1 MTLFSKSNKKGGV
14 TGLSTV
20 LPVSHPLGVVIIFTL
35 LLALYHPNDTHHSL
49 SDRFSPCFLSTPWE
63 QREHVC
69 RLWVWWI
76 EDAQGMGIGPLGKA
90 WFLGR
95 SFKGEL
101 SCMEVVFQEEGPQ
114 RDTTH
119 FKRANKCLL
128 ILKAALKLPS
138 PVTAL
143 NETRNK
149 FNRGQRTLP
158 WWISGEESA
167 CNAGDLGSI
176 PGSERFSREENG
188 NSL

>member
-1 MTLFSKSNKKGGV
+1 
-14 TGLSTV
+14 
-20 LPVSHPLGVVIIFTL
+20 
-35 LLALYHPNDTHHSL
+35 
-49 SDRFSPCFLSTPWE
+49 
-63 QREHVC
+63 
-69 RLWVWWI
+69 
-76 EDAQGMGIGPLGKA
+76 MGIGPLGKA

-138 PVTAL
+138 PVAAL

-158 WWISGEESA
+158 GWISGEESA

-188 NSL
+188 NSLWYSCWKIHGQRNGGLQVMGSRTVRHSLEAKPPPQTPGICHTFPETCSSLSLQVFGASPKGQ